1 VIKFKD
7 VDMNVHNIPSE
18 LTKLKQWVLWRL
30 ELNEK
35 GEYTKI
41 PYQVSGVKAKTT
53 DPSNWATFDMVSKKS
68 KNYSGYGFVFTD
80 SDPYIGIDLDKCITE
95 GKAESWAQEIIKR
108 LDSYNE
114 VSQSGNGVHIIIKG
128 KLPLGCGNRKGQIE
142 VYEKERY
149 FCMTGIVYQDIKN
162 INERQDVLVS
172 ILKENGLM
180 KETSKPQQT
189 QNAISLTDEQVIEKA
204 SNAINGSK
212 FIKLFSGDISSFG
225 SESEADM
232 SLINHIAFYTQD
244 VSQIINIVK
253 KSPLWDQKWEREDYQ
268 KRTIE
273 KVLST
278 MTEFYKP
285 GTRGNGK
292 DKSQTTTNQ
301 ETNVGNESDKKLI
314 KPFYLTDYGNA
325 ERLVYYHG
333 DNIRYCEPMKSWFI
347 WDGQRWKRDSTIEIE
362 RLAKDTVRRIYTE
375 AGHSDNETQRKM
387 ISDHAKRSE
396 SHGRI
401 NGMVEMAKSEIEVVV
416 DPDDL
421 DKDGILLNCQNGTID
436 LKTGELL
443 PHRKEDNITK
453 IANVTYDRDAECPR
467 WLQFMDE
474 IFLGDKELIRF
485 IKYALGYSLT
495 TSVDEQCFFLCYGDG
510 QNGKSKMLD
519 TIRHIMGDY
528 AQGVESSTF
537 EDMKSTGQAR
547 EDIAGL
553 KQLRFISSIETGQG
567 HRLAENLIKQMTG
580 DTTIRAR
587 FLYQNS
593 FEFKQTY
600 KIWLGTNHKPVIQ
613 GTDDG
618 IWRRVR
624 LIPFEFKV
632 TPQTKDGKLFEKL
645 IAESSGI
652 LNWMLDGCILWHT
665 CGLDMVTP
673 ARVINATDT
682 YRQDMDTL
690 GTFIEE
696 CCVVGEMNRANIS
709 ELHEAYMNWSNNKI
723 TRRILGFKMEEHG
736 YRKKQFMN
744 GWFWVGIGLNA

>member
-1 VIKFKD
+1 
-7 VDMNVHNIPSE
+7 MNVNIPSE

-30 ELNEK
+30 EKNEK
-35 GEYTKI
+35 GDITKI
-41 PYQVSGVKAKTT
+41 PYQTSGVKAKTT
-53 DPSNWATFDMVSKKS
+53 DPSNWATYEIVNKKL
-68 KNYSGYGFVFTD
+68 KNYTGFGFVFTEND
-80 SDPYIGIDLDKCITE
+80 QYIGIDLDKCIVDSKIE
-95 GKAESWAQEIIKR
+95 EWAQAIINR
-108 LDSYNE
+108 IDSYTE
-114 VSQSGNGVHIIIKG
+114 ISQGGYGVHIIIKG
-128 KLPLGCGNRKGQIE
+128 KLPYGCGNRKGSIE
-142 VYEKERY
+142 VYDKERY
-149 FCMTGIVYQDIKN
+149 FCMTGN
-162 INERQDVLVS
+162 IIEGRNTIQERQESLEIVL
-172 ILKENGLM
+172 KQNGLI
-180 KETSKPQQT
+180 KETTKKQSDIAKNT
-189 QNAISLTDEQVIEKA
+189 LVMTDEQVIEKA
-204 SNAINGSK
+204 YNASNGDK
-212 FIKLFSGDISSFG
+212 FRRLMGGDTIAFS

-232 SLINHIAFYTQD
+232 SLVNHIAFYTQD
-244 VSQIINIVK
+244 ISQILSIIK

-278 MTEFYKP
+278 MTEFYNP
-285 GTRGNGK
+285 GIKGNGK
-292 DKSQTTTNQ
+292 NKSQSITDQ
-301 ETNVGNESDKKLI
+301 SINVGNESEKKPI
-314 KPFYLTDYGNA
+314 KAFYLTDYGNA
-325 ERLVYYHG
+325 ERLVYNHG
-333 DNIRYCEPMKSWFI
+333 ENIRYCEPMKSWFI
-347 WDGQRWKRDSTIEIE
+347 WDGKRWKCDSTIEIE

-387 ISDHAKRSE
+387 IADHAKRSE
-396 SHGRI
+396 SHGRV
-401 NGMVEMAKSEIEVVV
+401 NGMVEMTKSEIEVVV

-421 DKDGILLNCQNGTID
+421 DKNGYLLNVQNGTID

-443 PHRKEDNITK
+443 PHRKEDDITK
-453 IANVTYDRDAECPR
+453 IANVTYYRDAECPR
-467 WLQFMDE
+467 WIQFMDE
-474 IFLGDKELIRF
+474 IFLGDQELIRF

-495 TSVDEQCFFLCYGDG
+495 TSIDEQCFFLCYGDG

-519 TIRHIMGDY
+519 SIRYIMGDY

-632 TPQTKDGKLFEKL
+632 TPQAKDGKLFEKL
-645 IAESSGI
+645 ITESSGI
-652 LNWMLDGCILWHT
+652 LNWMLEGCLLWQK

-696 CCVVGEMNRANIS
+696 CCVVGGSNRANVS
-709 ELHEAYMNWSNNKI
+709 ELHEAYMEWSKTKM
-723 TRRILGFKMEEHG
+723 TRRIFGFKLEERG
-736 YRKKQFMN
+736 FRKQHFEN
-744 GWFWVGIGLNA
+744 GWFWVGIGLSV